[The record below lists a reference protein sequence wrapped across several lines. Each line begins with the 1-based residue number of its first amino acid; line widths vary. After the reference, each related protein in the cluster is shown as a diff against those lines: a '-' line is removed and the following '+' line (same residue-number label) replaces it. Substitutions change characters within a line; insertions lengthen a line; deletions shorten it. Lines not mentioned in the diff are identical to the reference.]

1 MLDKNPDQDFTLR
14 VNPILEEFN
23 LNSVLCS
30 EPFVKASFLEKI
42 IQNSDVDLVYLDF
55 DLLYSG
61 FISGGFVSKKENVH
75 LIRPDVDSLE
85 DTLKVILEKI
95 SKEKSIVIIDSL
107 NGFYNIFDEKD
118 AGRLINSYILLL
130 SFVAKTTGSKII
142 LVSMARINDKKSW
155 VLMPSGRQI
164 VTTQQMTV
172 LQLKSQDAHIL
183 INLLDE
189 ENSTKESI
197 KILNYKN

>member
-1 MLDKNPDQDFTLR
+1 MLDKNPDQDFALQ

-23 LNSVLCS
+23 LNSVMCN

-42 IQNSDVDLVYLDF
+42 IQNSSADLIYVDF

-61 FISGGFVSKKENVH
+61 FISAGFVSKKENVL
-75 LIRPDVDSLE
+75 LIQPNVDGLE
-85 DTLKVILEKI
+85 DTLKMILEKI
-95 SKEKSIVIIDSL
+95 SKQKSIVIIDSL

-142 LVSMARINDKKSW
+142 LVSMARINDKESW

-164 VTTQQMTV
+164 VTTEHMTV
-172 LQLKSQDAHIL
+172 LQLKSQEAHIL

-189 ENSTKESI
+189 KNSTKESI